1 MVMMRARW
9 PARALALTAALAWAP
24 AAPAALAAAGSGSV
38 APPASAPSAPHAPG
52 VPAAGQWWVDLSL
65 PPPAA
70 VAEPLR
76 RQQLQRV
83 QQQQAQV
90 AAQVRE
96 LGGEVT
102 AQVSSVRNAL
112 VVRID
117 PAHLPELQRLPGVR
131 RVRPVLHPH
140 RPHVSR

>member
-1 MVMMRARW
+1 MPAPG
-9 PARALALTAALAWAP
+9 PARALALTVALAWAP
-24 AAPAALAAAGSGSV
+24 FAPAAAGSGGV
-38 APPASAPSAPHAPG
+38 APPASAPPAPGAPGVPG

-70 VAEPLR
+70 VAESLR
-76 RQQLQRV
+76 RQQLEHV
-83 QQQQAQV
+83 KQQQAQV

-117 PAHLPELQRLPGVR
+117 PAQLPELQRLPGVL

-140 RPHVSR
+140 RPDVSR